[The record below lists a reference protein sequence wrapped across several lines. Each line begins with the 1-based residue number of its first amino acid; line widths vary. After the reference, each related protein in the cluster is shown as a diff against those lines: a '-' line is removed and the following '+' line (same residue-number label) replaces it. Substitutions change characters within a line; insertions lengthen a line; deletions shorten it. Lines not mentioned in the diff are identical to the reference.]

1 MKNEPPAT
9 QALGILLKEKTP
21 EELKNFAE
29 QTAKLM
35 TYYKGA
41 IRELETKFH
50 VLNDHLSLSRERN
63 PIESIK
69 TRLKSMKSIQG
80 KLQRL
85 GKPFTPESIEENLN
99 DVAGIRVI
107 CGYIDDVYMLAEC
120 LLKQDDV
127 VLIKKKDYIKDPKPN
142 GYRSLHLIVE
152 IPIFLSDEK
161 RSVRA
166 EVQLR
171 TIAMETWANLEHG
184 IRYKKMLSEKQLSE
198 VEGKLNECAELSF
211 YLDYLM
217 LETRNI
223 VEKECE
229 GSEDL

>member
-1 MKNEPPAT
+1 MKNESPPV
-9 QALGILLKEKTP
+9 QSFGILLRQKSP
-21 EELKNFAE
+21 EELKAFAE
-29 QTAKLM
+29 ETEKLM

-80 KLQRL
+80 KLNRL

-107 CGYIDDVYMLAEC
+107 CGYIDDVYMLADC

-127 VLIKKKDYIKDPKPN
+127 VLIKRKDYIKNPKPN

-161 RSVRA
+161 RYVRA

-184 IRYKKMLSEKQLSE
+184 IRYKKELSEKQLTE
-198 VEGKLNECAELSF
+198 VESKLNECAELSF

-223 VEKECE
+223 VEK
-229 GSEDL
+229 GDIDTEDF